1 LVVKFYFLETLGPN
15 EQGVWP
21 ARGTVITM
29 ATSFDNKSKPAL
41 PCKIDRLS
49 YILGVLRGYGVD
61 ASLRYPGVKP
71 TQGLSECGAIA
82 D

>member
-1 LVVKFYFLETLGPN
+1 LVVKLDFLETLGPN
-15 EQGVWP
+15 EQGVW
-21 ARGTVITM
+21 AVRGPVIAMT
-29 ATSFDNKSKPAL
+29 TSFDNKSDAAFPR
-41 PCKIDRLS
+41 KIDRLS

>member
-1 LVVKFYFLETLGPN
+1 
-15 EQGVWP
+15 
-21 ARGTVITM
+21 M